1 MRPWF
6 NFWFRHYIHVYCFLV
21 HIVCFSSYPFLHFF
35 RTYLLPYLPFLF
47 RIDPLHF
54 QAGCLRRRLKLAL
67 VFVFILCCSTF
78 LLIGEC
84 VLFVLGLVFFIL
96 SQEFCWGTR
105 LWNDL
110 FCVEWGV
117 KPQLSQSL
125 TIHLT
130 LVCFVNSSICWLI
143 GFVHAWLLPA

>member
-1 MRPWF
+1 MRLLQVLVPQVEKICIDKCVIQISCQSLHISV
-6 NFWFRHYIHVYCFLV
+6 NNLAPGHNAPLIQFL
-21 HIVCFSSYPFLHFF
+21 ISALYTCILFTCSYRMLSSYPFLHFF
-35 RTYLLPYLPFLF
+35 LTYLLPYLPFLF

-96 SQEFCWGTR
+96 SQEFCWGTY
-105 LWNDL
+105 
-110 FCVEWGV
+110 FVSSGV
-117 KPQLSQSL
+117 
-125 TIHLT
+125 
-130 LVCFVNSSICWLI
+130 
-143 GFVHAWLLPA
+143 